1 MKSWRLASWAGLLA
15 GASLLTAA
23 CGGTS
28 AGQAPLQKANEVVV
42 ALAPQT
48 TIGSFT
54 PLVNS
59 AAFYNIVA
67 EYMMYAP
74 VVMASSQ
81 DTIDWQD
88 SLASSISANKS
99 GSRYVVKLKHWNW
112 SNGKPITA
120 QDVAFTADVIVD
132 GCTMKN
138 PPFTY
143 GGCGI
148 GGVPPATGHALI
160 KSVQAQGTDTVVFT
174 LTGPANPVWFE
185 LNGLGQILPMPKA
198 VWDRGSYREDLA
210 LQQKLYNDP
219 TAPEFKV
226 VSGPYKFKNMVP
238 NEFYTFVP
246 NEAYGGHKATVTWI
260 EQYETSDSAEF
271 AALKRGQVDAGY
283 LTPTMFSSASELK
296 GQDKKT
302 LSIGDGSFGWYGI
315 SLNAAQNSLDVGP
328 AFQDPTVR
336 EALQYGIDENA
347 IGEVLYGKGLFI
359 PSYSAIPAGF
369 PGLTKAVFGVSSIPA
384 PYPYDPAKGKAIL
397 EQDGWHLNAQGVM
410 QKGKVQLKF
419 PALYQSGST
428 EWSDAAVIF
437 EQDWAKMG
445 VQITPEPVAFGT
457 IMAMSDTQPGVS
469 SKWAMALAAQWGYEP
484 DYYPTGGG
492 MWNVVFNPLDDFKS
506 ADLEAKI
513 AASYLPGTLQQ
524 VQHSMYRYAVAT
536 AKDLPVLWMPEP
548 YGVNETAYYVHGMNR
563 YFNPVA
569 GFTLMNYVTISH

>member
-1 MKSWRLASWAGLLA
+1 LTNGSTSSVTVSARPAAAASGD
-15 GASLLTAA
+15 GT
-23 CGGTS
+23 GG
-28 AGQAPLQKANEVVV
+28 
-42 ALAPQT
+42 
-48 TIGSFT
+48 
-54 PLVNS
+54 
-59 AAFYNIVA
+59 
-67 EYMMYAP
+67 
-74 VVMASSQ
+74 
-81 DTIDWQD
+81 
-88 SLASSISANKS
+88 
-99 GSRYVVKLKHWNW
+99 
-112 SNGKPITA
+112 
-120 QDVAFTADVIVD
+120 
-132 GCTMKN
+132 
-138 PPFTY
+138 

-315 SLNAAQNSLDVGP
+315 SLNSAPDALDVGT
-328 AFQDPTVR
+328 AFQDLKVR

-347 IGEVLYGKGLFI
+347 LGKVLYGQGLYI

-369 PGLTKAVFGVSSIPA
+369 PGLTKAVFGVSAIPA
-384 PYPYDPAKGKAIL
+384 PYPYDPKKGREIL

-410 QKGKVQLKF
+410 QKGPIELKF

-428 EWSDAAVIF
+428 EWSNAAVIF
-437 EQDWAKMG
+437 QHDWAKMG
-445 VQITPEPVAFGT
+445 VQITPEPVDFGT
-457 IMAMSDTQPGVS
+457 IMAMSDTQPGDS
-469 SKWAMALAAQWGYEP
+469 AKWAMALAAQWGYEP
-484 DYYPTGGG
+484 DYYPTGAG
-492 MWNVVFNPLDDFKS
+492 MWNAVFNPMDDFKS
-506 ADLEAKI
+506 HDLEAKI
-513 AASYLPGTLQQ
+513 ASSYLPGTAAQ
-524 VQHSMYRYAVAT
+524 VQHHMYDYALAT
-536 AKDLPVLWMPEP
+536 ARDLPVLWMPEP
-548 YGVNETAYYVHGMNR
+548 YGVNETAYYVHGMNK